1 MEFIDLKKQQ
11 TNIRSEIDFSIKKVL
26 DHGKYI
32 LGPEVF
38 ELEKTLAEYVGV
50 NHCITVSSGTDA
62 LLISMMALGI
72 KSGDEVITTPFTFIA
87 AVEAIKLLGA
97 KPVYVDIDD
106 NSYNLSSEKIESS
119 ITKKTKLVLPVS
131 LFGQCADMD
140 PINRISKKYNLPVL
154 EDGAQSFGATYK
166 GRKSCSMSTIG
177 CTSFFPSKPL
187 GCYGDG
193 GAIFTNDDEL
203 ASKMRSIRVHG
214 QTARYHHSYLG
225 LNGRLDTIQA
235 AILLIKFKIF
245 NNEILLRN
253 EVADFYTKE
262 LNRTNLGI
270 ETPSITN
277 GNVSVYAQYAI
288 LVNNREELIS
298 VLKKNKIPTVIHYPI
313 PAHMQNEYRD
323 KKLKLPVSEYVAEK
337 ILCIPM
343 HPYLQKNEQDLIIKS
358 IVNAL

>member
-1 MEFIDLKKQQ
+1 MEFIDLRKQQ
-11 TNIRSEIDFSIKKVL
+11 SHIRSEIDFSIKKVL

-38 ELEKTLAEYVGV
+38 ELEKTLAEYVCV

-72 KSGDEVITTPFTFIA
+72 KSGDEIITTPFTFIA

>member
-1 MEFIDLKKQQ
+1 MEFVDLKKQQ
-11 TNIRSEIDFSIKKVL
+11 SKIRSDIDYSIKKVL

-38 ELEKTLAEYVGV
+38 ELEKRLAEYVGT

-72 KSGDEVITTPFTFIA
+72 KSGDEVITTPFTFVA

-106 NSYNLSSEKIESS
+106 NSYNISSEKIESS
-119 ITKKTKLVLPVS
+119 ITEKTKLILPVS

>member
-11 TNIRSEIDFSIKKVL
+11 SHIRSEIDFSIKKVL

-72 KSGDEVITTPFTFIA
+72 KSGDEIITTPFTFIA

-119 ITKKTKLVLPVS
+119 ITKKTKLILPVS

>member
-38 ELEKTLAEYVGV
+38 ELEKKLAEYVGV

-72 KSGDEVITTPFTFIA
+72 KSGDEIITTPFTFIA

-106 NSYNLSSEKIESS
+106 NSYNLSSEKIENS
-119 ITKKTKLVLPVS
+119 ITKKTKLILPVS

>member
-1 MEFIDLKKQQ
+1 MEFVDLKKQQ
-11 TNIRSEIDFSIKKVL
+11 SKIRSDIDYSIKKVL

-38 ELEKTLAEYVGV
+38 ELEKRLAEYVGT

-72 KSGDEVITTPFTFIA
+72 KSGDEVITTPFTFVA

-106 NSYNLSSEKIESS
+106 NSYNISSEKIESS
-119 ITKKTKLVLPVS
+119 ITEKTKLILPVS

-214 QTARYHHSYLG
+214 QTIRYHHSSLG

-235 AILLIKFKIF
+235 AILLTKFKIF
-245 NNEILLRN
+245 DNEILLRN
-253 EVADFYTKE
+253 KVADFYTKE
-262 LNRTNLGI
+262 LNRANLGI
-270 ETPSITN
+270 KTPSIIN

-288 LVNNREELIS
+288 LVNNREGLITA
-298 VLKKNKIPTVIHYPI
+298 LTKNKIPTAIHYPI
-313 PAHMQNEYRD
+313 PVHMQNEYRD
-323 KKLKLPVSEYVAEK
+323 KKSKLPVSEYVAEK

>member
-1 MEFIDLKKQQ
+1 MEFVDLKKQQ
-11 TNIRSEIDFSIKKVL
+11 SKIRSDIDYSIKKVL

-38 ELEKTLAEYVGV
+38 ELEKRLAEYVGT

-72 KSGDEVITTPFTFIA
+72 KSGDEIITTPFTFIA

-106 NSYNLSSEKIESS
+106 NSYNISSEKIESS
-119 ITKKTKLVLPVS
+119 ITEKTKLILPVS

>member
-106 NSYNLSSEKIESS
+106 NSYNISSEKIESS
-119 ITKKTKLVLPVS
+119 ITEKTKLILPVS

>member
-32 LGPEVF
+32 LGPEVL

-72 KSGDEVITTPFTFIA
+72 KSGDEIITTPFTFIA

-119 ITKKTKLVLPVS
+119 ITKKTKLILPVS

>member
-11 TNIRSEIDFSIKKVL
+11 SHIRSEIDFSIKKVL

-38 ELEKTLAEYVGV
+38 ELEKKLAEYVGV

-106 NSYNLSSEKIESS
+106 NSYNISSEKIESS
-119 ITKKTKLVLPVS
+119 ITEKTKLILPVS

>member
-32 LGPEVF
+32 LGPEVL

-106 NSYNLSSEKIESS
+106 NSYNISSEKIESS
-119 ITKKTKLVLPVS
+119 ITEKTKLILPVS

>member
-72 KSGDEVITTPFTFIA
+72 KSGDEIITTPFTFIA

-106 NSYNLSSEKIESS
+106 NSYNISSEKIESS
-119 ITKKTKLVLPVS
+119 ITEKTKLILPVS